1 MKKFSILLIII
12 AIMSLFVVAYA
23 DEAEQEPT
31 EAYIDSLSELE
42 DLYSDYSQEEE
53 EDPLKSSYDMYQ
65 SYLKEYYEQYERPIT
80 YKAKVIEVGK
90 VEEKYYQQDYYSV
103 SKYVVQ
109 KVKVEII
116 EGEYKGKQKEFD
128 YILTMDS
135 LNNITIAEATVGD
148 IVFVTVEPAESGDID
163 VAVPNSW
170 ASTSKFHVVIVLA
183 IIAIILLIIYAGK
196 KGLSTSLVALMAI
209 LATVVVICTFVFN
222 DMGVAWA
229 SVLMMIVLSLSI
241 CAIHIGFNKQM
252 LKAFLISI
260 GMVLVAWLVLFIACK
275 GARIVG
281 ISFEF
286 AAIAENIIHGDMH
299 FEMLYYIISLFIAT
313 GIISN
318 TVAMAVERMLK
329 ENVENF
335 TDRIEVSKKILAS
348 NIIILSVVIFAL
360 YIPNHLLLLS
370 NKFLVKEILNSE
382 TFVSELIRFLVIA
395 ITTTISIPFA
405 SLNVF
410 GFGNRYIEAPDEIEE
425 INSANNNDKE
435 AEVEP
440 EQEIEEPSEEGKE
453 ETSEAKEEPE
463 EKKESKGKKGKS
475 KGKK

>member
-405 SLNVF
+405 SWVNEPL
-410 GFGNRYIEAPDEIEE
+410 GDDICCLD
-425 INSANNNDKE
+425 NDKE

>member
-425 INSANNNDKE
+425 INNANNNDKE